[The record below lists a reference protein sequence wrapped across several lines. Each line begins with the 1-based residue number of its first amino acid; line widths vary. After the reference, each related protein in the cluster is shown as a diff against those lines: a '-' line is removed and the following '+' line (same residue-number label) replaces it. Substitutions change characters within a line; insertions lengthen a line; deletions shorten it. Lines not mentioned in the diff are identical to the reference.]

1 MHQYS
6 NTGEISGINGN
17 VDLDFCSTDFPAII
31 TEKKLNNTAIIASDN
46 RIQEAIDKINAGV
59 NILKDVEGTHHD

>member
-6 NTGEISGINGN
+6 NTGEISGINGD

-31 TEKKLNNTAIIASDN
+31 TEKKLNNTAIISSDN
-46 RIQEAIDKINAGV
+46 QIQEAIDKINAGV
-59 NILKDVEGTHHD
+59 NILEHMKEV